1 MQTEPWMPDAATW
14 YGTVHLDPSTPV
26 EAGSYGTWTLT
37 YTVGRYGVDNGGRLK
52 VAMRL
57 ASDWGTPQ
65 TSDPAGD
72 DYLTVSTTGQAR
84 LEAWYDPKGHLRPW
98 FRTIVIQ
105 VFDGSLTEWDTV
117 VIRLGDRS
125 GGSRGSRAQS
135 FMERGFAFKVLVE
148 SFETGLFVEVPGSPR
163 LDVVGGPPHRLVVLA
178 PSQVEPD
185 HPFTVTVKAEDR
197 WGNLCD
203 GYGGIVEL
211 RGAEGLPDRYTF
223 RPEERGVHRFEG
235 LVARAEGIHYVTA
248 RDPDRHLS
256 ATSNP
261 IQCGPLAGAYRLFW
275 GDIHGQSGET
285 VGTGTAEGYFRF
297 ARDVAAMDF
306 CAHAAN
312 DFQVSQAHWN
322 DLSRQVKAFHQ
333 PGRFVT
339 FLAYEWSGTT
349 PAGGDHN
356 VYFLRDDQV
365 IRRSSHWQVAD
376 RSDSA
381 NDRYPLSALL
391 QEFRGNPEV
400 MVIPHVGGRHANL
413 EFFEPSLEPVLEIC
427 STHGRFEWLLEEAL
441 RRGYRVGVIGGSDD
455 HTGRPGASRG
465 TAGSLCVQGG
475 LAGVYA
481 TSLTREGVWEAIRSR
496 RCYATTG
503 ERIILWVEADG
514 HPMGAEFTA
523 TAPPEFRVTVVG
535 TAPLEC
541 VEIRR
546 GLEVVCTHPVGE
558 VAADGPWHVKV
569 AWGGARLR
577 GRGRQTR
584 WDGRLAVEG
593 GRLLSATEFAFDV
606 PTQGVIRRDDRS
618 VEWRSSTAGDIDG
631 LSLELEGS
639 LQTVLRFESGPA
651 SFQLALKD
659 LQNGPARIDA
669 GGLDQHVR
677 VWRASAAPTGSDLSF
692 AFTDRSGPPGTHAY
706 FVRVMQ
712 ADGEMAWSS
721 PIYVTLST
729 GP

>member
-1 MQTEPWMPDAATW
+1 MPDPATW
-14 YGTVHLDPSTPV
+14 YGTARLDPETPV

-65 TSDPAGD
+65 TGDPRGD
-72 DYLTVSTTGQAR
+72 DYLSASTTGQAR

-98 FRTIVIQ
+98 FRTIIIR
-105 VFDGSLTEWDTV
+105 VFDGSLAEGDQV
-117 VIRLGDRS
+117 FIRIGDRS

-135 FMERGFAFKVLVE
+135 FVERGFEFKLLVE
-148 SFETGLFVEVPGSPR
+148 SFETGLFVEVPGSAR
-163 LDVVGGPPHRLVVLA
+163 LDIVAGPPHRLVVLA
-178 PSQVEPD
+178 PSQVEPGQT
-185 HPFTVTVKAEDR
+185 FAVTVKAEDR
-197 WGNLCD
+197 WGNPCD
-203 GYGGIVEL
+203 AYVGSLELGGV
-211 RGAEGLPDRYTF
+211 AGLPDRYTF
-223 RPEERGVHRFEG
+223 RREERGVHRFEG
-235 LVARAEGIHYVTA
+235 LIVRAEGTHHITV
-248 RDPDRHLS
+248 RDVDRPLS

-261 IQCGPLAGAYRLFW
+261 IQCGPFTGRPRLFW

-285 VGTGTAEGYFRF
+285 VGTGTAEEYFRF

-312 DFQVSQAHWN
+312 DFQVSQAHWK
-322 DLSRQVKAFHQ
+322 DLCGQVKAFHQ

-356 VYFLRDDQV
+356 VYFLGDDQV
-365 IRRSSHWQVAD
+365 IRRSSHWQVPD
-376 RSDSA
+376 RSDA
-381 NDRYPLSALL
+381 ATDRYPLSALL
-391 QEFRGNPEV
+391 EEFRGDPEV

-413 EFFEPSLEPVLEIC
+413 EYFEPSLEPVLEIC

-465 TAGSLCVQGG
+465 TAGSLGVQGG

-481 TSLTREGVWEAIRSR
+481 TSLTRESVWEAIRSR
-496 RCYATTG
+496 RCYASTG

-523 TAPPEFRVTVVG
+523 SAPPELRVEVVG
-535 TAPLEC
+535 TAPLEF

-546 GLEVVCTHPVGE
+546 GLEVVYRHPLVE
-558 VAADGPWHVKV
+558 VPPEGPWRIKV

-584 WDGRLAVEG
+584 WDGRLMVEG
-593 GRLLSATEFAFDV
+593 GRLLSASEFAFDV
-606 PTQGVIRRDDRS
+606 PTQGVVRRDDHS
-618 VEWRSSTAGDIDG
+618 VEWRSSTAGDVDG

-651 SFQLALKD
+651 SFQLALKE

-669 GGLDQHVR
+669 GGLDQHVQ
-677 VWRASAAPTGSDLSF
+677 VWRASAAPTPSNLTF
-692 AFTDRSGPPGTHAY
+692 AFTDRSTSPGTHAY

-721 PIYVTLST
+721 PIYVTLPPSR
-729 GP
+729 

>member
-1 MQTEPWMPDAATW
+1 MQTEPWMPDPDIW
-14 YGTVHLDPSTPV
+14 YGTVHLDPSAPV
-26 EAGSYGTWTLT
+26 EAGSYGSWTLT
-37 YTVGRYGVDNGGRLK
+37 YRVGRYGVDNGGRLK

-65 TSDPAGD
+65 SSDPRGD

-98 FRTIVIQ
+98 FRTVVIR
-105 VFDGSLTEWDTV
+105 VFDGSLTEGDKAF
-117 VIRLGDRS
+117 IRIGDRS

-135 FMERGFAFKVLVE
+135 FVERGFEFKLLVE
-148 SFETGLFVEVPGSPR
+148 SFETGLFVEVPGSTR
-163 LDVVGGPPHRLVVLA
+163 FDIVAGPPHRLVVLG
-178 PSQVEPD
+178 PSQVAPGQ
-185 HPFTVTVKAEDR
+185 PFAVTGKAEDC
-197 WGNLCD
+197 WGNPCD
-203 GYGGIVEL
+203 GYAGTVEL
-211 RGAEGLPDRYTF
+211 CGAEGLPDRYTF

-235 LVARAEGIHYVTA
+235 LAVRAEGIHHVTA

-256 ATSNP
+256 ATGNP
-261 IQCGPLAGAYRLFW
+261 IQCRRLAGGSRLFW

-322 DLSRQVKAFHQ
+322 DLCRQVKAFHQ

-376 RSDSA
+376 RSDSV

-441 RRGYRVGVIGGSDD
+441 RRGCRVGVIGGSDD
-455 HTGRPGASRG
+455 HTGRTGASRG
-465 TAGSLCVQGG
+465 TAGSLCVRGG

-503 ERIILWVEADG
+503 ERIILWVEANG

-523 TAPPEFRVTVVG
+523 TAPSEFRVAVVG
-535 TAPLEC
+535 TAPLEF

-546 GLEVVCTHPVGE
+546 GLEVVYAHPLGE
-558 VAADGPWHVKV
+558 MPPDGPWHVKV

-584 WDGRLAVEG
+584 WDGRLVVEG
-593 GRLLSATEFAFDV
+593 GRVLSATEFAFDV
-606 PTQGVIRRDDRS
+606 PTQGVVQRDDRS

-631 LSLELEGS
+631 LALELDAGEEAA
-639 LQTVLRFESGPA
+639 LRFESGPA
-651 SFQLALKD
+651 TFRLGLRE
-659 LQNGPARIDA
+659 LRHGPVRIDA

-677 VWRASAAPTGSDLSF
+677 LWRAPATPTPKEASF
-692 AFTDRSGPPGTHAY
+692 RFTDRAAGPGTHAY
-706 FVRVMQ
+706 YVRLMQ
-712 ADGEMAWSS
+712 SDGEMAWSS
-721 PIYVTLST
+721 PIYVTLSSSQ
-729 GP
+729 